1 MAINVYNSALT
12 NQLWYTDK
20 CKIVTTTTPVTY
32 QVFVTALGN
41 ATATG
46 NIYADNETLGAN
58 ETKYIYVGVGNYLTI
73 TGSNFTAQE
82 VGTATSAQAGSGNF
96 TTNLVQPSGS
106 ALFDGTTQYLTS
118 PTNAAFIFAGNFT
131 VEGWYYPTNVTGSR
145 TLFTLGPDPANRYL
159 FALLGTSVTS
169 NLYGGALTTY
179 TSTVPI
185 NTWTHIAVVRIG
197 TTVKLYINGIASATT
212 DTQAGTIGN
221 GVLQIGADA
230 ANGALFA
237 GYVSN
242 MRVVKGVGVYTG
254 NFAVPTA
261 PLSATQSAGT
271 NISAITG
278 TQTSLLLRMPYNN
291 VYFLTDSSTNNFS
304 ITNTGAVISVSNN
317 PF

>member
-41 ATATG
+41 ATAAG

-106 ALFDGTTQYLTS
+106 ALFNGTTQYLTS

-304 ITNTGAVISVSNN
+304 ITNTGAVTSISNN

>member
-41 ATATG
+41 ATAAG

-106 ALFDGTTQYLTS
+106 ALFNGTTQYLTS

-197 TTVKLYINGIASATT
+197 TTVNLYINGIASATT

-278 TQTSLLLRMPYNN
+278 TQTSALLRMPYNN

-304 ITNTGAVISVSNN
+304 ITNTGAVTSISNN

>member
-41 ATATG
+41 ATAAG

-73 TGSNFTAQE
+73 TGSGFTA
-82 VGTATSAQAGSGNF
+82 VAIGTATSAQAGSGNF

-106 ALFDGTTQYLTS
+106 ALFNGTTQYLTS
-118 PTNAAFIFAGNFT
+118 PTNAAFIFAENFT

-278 TQTSLLLRMPYNN
+278 TQTSALLRMPYNN

>member
-1 MAINVYNSALT
+1 MSINVYNSALI

-20 CKIVTTTTPVTY
+20 CRIATTTTPVTY
-32 QVFVTALGN
+32 QVFATALGN
-41 ATATG
+41 ATAGG
-46 NIYADNETLGAN
+46 NIYAANETLGAN
-58 ETKYIYVGVGNYLTI
+58 ETKYVYVGAGNYLTI
-73 TGSNFTAQE
+73 TGSNFTVQE
-82 VGTATSAQAGSGNF
+82 IGTASSAQYGTGNF

-106 ALFDGTTQYLTS
+106 ALLDGTTQYLTS

-131 VEGWYYPTNVTGSR
+131 VEGWYYPTNVTGSHS
-145 TLFTLGPDPANRYL
+145 LFCLGPDPANRYV
-159 FALLGTSVTS
+159 FALSGTSVTS
-169 NLYGGALTTY
+169 NLYGFGSTTY

-197 TTVKLYINGIASATT
+197 TTVKVYINGTASITT

-221 GVLQIGADA
+221 GTLNIGADA

-254 NFAVPTA
+254 NFTVPTV
-261 PLSATQSAGT
+261 PLTATQSAGT

-278 TQTSLLLRMPYNN
+278 TQTSLLLNTPYNN
-291 VYFLTDSSTNNFS
+291 VYFLTDSSTNNFTV
-304 ITNTGAVISVSNN
+304 TNTGAVVSVSNN

>member
-41 ATATG
+41 ATAAG

-106 ALFDGTTQYLTS
+106 ALFNGTTQYLTS

-304 ITNTGAVISVSNN
+304 ITNTDAVISVSNN

>member
-41 ATATG
+41 ATAAG

-106 ALFDGTTQYLTS
+106 ALFNGTTQYLTS

-197 TTVKLYINGIASATT
+197 TTVNLYINGIASATT

-278 TQTSLLLRMPYNN
+278 TQTSALLRMPYNN

>member
-41 ATATG
+41 ATAAG

-106 ALFDGTTQYLTS
+106 ALFNGTTQYLTS

-169 NLYGGALTTY
+169 NLYGGALITY

-304 ITNTGAVISVSNN
+304 ITNTGAVTSVSDN

>member
-41 ATATG
+41 ATAAG

-106 ALFDGTTQYLTS
+106 ALFNGTTQYLTS

-159 FALLGTSVTS
+159 FALLGTSVVS

-304 ITNTGAVISVSNN
+304 ITNTDAVISVSNN

>member
-41 ATATG
+41 ATAAG

-106 ALFDGTTQYLTS
+106 ALFNGTTQYLTS

-304 ITNTGAVISVSNN
+304 ITNTGAVTSVSDN

>member
-41 ATATG
+41 ATAAG

-106 ALFDGTTQYLTS
+106 ALFNGTTQYLTS
-118 PTNAAFIFAGNFT
+118 PTNAAFIFAENFT

-278 TQTSLLLRMPYNN
+278 TQTSALLRMPYNN

>member
-41 ATATG
+41 ATAAG

-106 ALFDGTTQYLTS
+106 ALFNGTTQYLTS

-169 NLYGGALTTY
+169 NLYGGALITY

-278 TQTSLLLRMPYNN
+278 TQTSALLRMPYNN

-304 ITNTGAVISVSNN
+304 ITNTGAVTSISNN

>member
-41 ATATG
+41 ATAAG

-106 ALFDGTTQYLTS
+106 ALFNGTTQYLTS

-159 FALLGTSVTS
+159 FALLGTSVVS

-254 NFAVPTA
+254 NFTVPTA

-278 TQTSLLLRMPYNN
+278 TQTSALLRMPYNN

-304 ITNTGAVISVSNN
+304 ITNTGAVTSVSDN

>member
-41 ATATG
+41 ATAAG

-106 ALFDGTTQYLTS
+106 ALFNGTTQYLTS
-118 PTNAAFIFAGNFT
+118 PTNAEFIFAENFT

-197 TTVKLYINGIASATT
+197 TTVNLYINGIASATT

-278 TQTSLLLRMPYNN
+278 TQTSALLRMPYNN

-304 ITNTGAVISVSNN
+304 ITNTGAVTSISNN

>member
-41 ATATG
+41 ATAAG

-73 TGSNFTAQE
+73 TGSGFTA
-82 VGTATSAQAGSGNF
+82 VAIGTATSAQAGSGNF

-106 ALFDGTTQYLTS
+106 ALFNGTTQYLTS
-118 PTNAAFIFAGNFT
+118 PTNAAFIFAENFT

-278 TQTSLLLRMPYNN
+278 TQTSALLRMPYNN

-304 ITNTGAVISVSNN
+304 ITNTGAVTSISNN

>member
-41 ATATG
+41 ATAAG

-106 ALFDGTTQYLTS
+106 ALFNGTTQYLTS

-278 TQTSLLLRMPYNN
+278 TQTSALLRMPYNN

>member
-41 ATATG
+41 ATAAG

-106 ALFDGTTQYLTS
+106 ALFNGTTQYLTS
-118 PTNAAFIFAGNFT
+118 PTNAVFIFAGNFT

-304 ITNTGAVISVSNN
+304 ITNTGAVTSVSDN

>member
-1 MAINVYNSALT
+1 MAINVYTSSLT

-20 CKIVTTTTPVTY
+20 CRIDTTDTEVTY
-32 QVFVTALGN
+32 QVFATALGN
-41 ATATG
+41 ATAGG
-46 NIYADNETLGAN
+46 NIYAANETLGAN
-58 ETKYIYVGVGNYLTI
+58 ETKYVYVGAGNYLTI
-73 TGSNFTAQE
+73 TGSNFTVQE
-82 VGTATSAQAGSGNF
+82 IGTASSAQYGTGNF

-106 ALFDGTTQYLTS
+106 ALLNGTTQYLTS

-131 VEGWYYPTNVTGSR
+131 VEGWYYPTNVTGSHS
-145 TLFTLGPDPANRYL
+145 LFCLGPDPANRYV
-159 FALLGTSVTS
+159 FALNGTSVSS
-169 NLYGGALTTY
+169 NLYGFGSTTY

-197 TTVKLYINGIASATT
+197 TTVKVYINGTASVTT

-221 GVLQIGADA
+221 GTLNIGADA

-254 NFAVPTA
+254 NFTVPTA

-278 TQTSLLLRMPYNN
+278 TQTSLLLNTPYNN
-291 VYFLTDSSTNNFS
+291 VYFLTDSSTNNFTV
-304 ITNTGAVISVSNN
+304 TNTGAVVSVSNN

>member
-41 ATATG
+41 ATAAG

-106 ALFDGTTQYLTS
+106 ALFNGTTQYLTS

-278 TQTSLLLRMPYNN
+278 TQTSALLRMPYNN

-304 ITNTGAVISVSNN
+304 ITNTGAVTSISNN

>member
-41 ATATG
+41 ATAAG

-106 ALFDGTTQYLTS
+106 ALFNGTTQYLTS

-212 DTQAGTIGN
+212 DTQAGTIGT

-304 ITNTGAVISVSNN
+304 ITNTGAVTSISNN

>member
-41 ATATG
+41 ATAAG

-106 ALFDGTTQYLTS
+106 ALFNGTTQYLTS

-145 TLFTLGPDPANRYL
+145 TLFTLGPDPDNRYL

-230 ANGALFA
+230 ANAALFA

-278 TQTSLLLRMPYNN
+278 TQTSALLRMPYNN

>member
-41 ATATG
+41 ATAAG

-278 TQTSLLLRMPYNN
+278 TQTSALLRMPYNN

-304 ITNTGAVISVSNN
+304 ITNTGAVTSISNN

>member
-41 ATATG
+41 ATAAG

-106 ALFDGTTQYLTS
+106 ALFNGTTQYLTS

-159 FALLGTSVTS
+159 FALLGTSVIS

-230 ANGALFA
+230 VNGALFA

-304 ITNTGAVISVSNN
+304 ITNTDAVVSVSNN

>member
-41 ATATG
+41 ATAAG

-106 ALFDGTTQYLTS
+106 ALFNGTTQYLTS

-242 MRVVKGVGVYTG
+242 MRAVKGVGVYTG

-278 TQTSLLLRMPYNN
+278 TQTSALLRMPYNN

-304 ITNTGAVISVSNN
+304 ITNTDAVISVSNN

>member
-1 MAINVYNSALT
+1 
-12 NQLWYTDK
+12 
-20 CKIVTTTTPVTY
+20 
-32 QVFVTALGN
+32 
-41 ATATG
+41 
-46 NIYADNETLGAN
+46 
-58 ETKYIYVGVGNYLTI
+58 
-73 TGSNFTAQE
+73 
-82 VGTATSAQAGSGNF
+82 
-96 TTNLVQPSGS
+96 
-106 ALFDGTTQYLTS
+106 
-118 PTNAAFIFAGNFT
+118 
-131 VEGWYYPTNVTGSR
+131 
-145 TLFTLGPDPANRYL
+145 
-159 FALLGTSVTS
+159 
-169 NLYGGALTTY
+169 LTTY

-185 NTWTHIAVVRIG
+185 NTWTHSAVVRIG

>member
-1 MAINVYNSALT
+1 MAIEVYNSALT

-41 ATATG
+41 ATAAG

-106 ALFDGTTQYLTS
+106 ALFNGTTQYLTS

-169 NLYGGALTTY
+169 NLYGGALITY

-278 TQTSLLLRMPYNN
+278 TQTSALLRMPYNN

-304 ITNTGAVISVSNN
+304 ITNTGAVTSISNN

>member
-41 ATATG
+41 ATAAG

-278 TQTSLLLRMPYNN
+278 TQTSALLRMPYNN